1 MSTKTK
7 PKHPGRVARN
17 TGLDTPMLA
26 LLRQC
31 TAEQREQL
39 AQAVPTSVNYLYAI
53 AGCHRKK
60 ISVQMACAI
69 EQGTRTLHAQT
80 KGATPIV
87 TALQIATMCAVAGLD
102 DEGA

>member
-1 MSTKTK
+1 MSTKT
-7 PKHPGRVARN
+7 PPSPGRKARN

-26 LLRQC
+26 LLRKC
-31 TAEQREQL
+31 TDEQRQQL
-39 AQAVPTSVNYLYAI
+39 AKAVPTSVNYLYAI

-69 EQGTRTLHAQT
+69 ETATRTLHAQT
-80 KGATPIV
+80 KGETPIV